1 VYAPTARP
9 GSVDVDCPRPT
20 GEHAEP
26 GTIMDQS
33 PNFDRAAGGLV
44 RRAPVL
50 SLCFHG
56 IGAPGERA
64 LEPQEDSFWV
74 AADAF
79 EEMLD
84 VIAQGPRVGITFDDG
99 NASDAQIALP
109 ALLSRGL
116 GASFFVI
123 AGRLD
128 EPGSLSR
135 AEVRELARRGM
146 TVGCHGLRHRNWRR
160 LDEDG
165 IREEFVTARQ
175 LISEA
180 AGEPVREAA
189 CPFGEYDRRVLHELR
204 RQGFSRAYTIDGR
217 PARRPD
223 AWLQHRYIV
232 RSDDTPERIAALARD
247 PRRATDFLRSL
258 KRATKRWR

>member
-1 VYAPTARP
+1 MRP
-9 GSVDVDCPRPT
+9 VRP
-20 GEHAEP
+20 A
-26 GTIMDQS
+26 S
-33 PNFDRAAGGLV
+33 R
-44 RRAPVL
+44 VL
-50 SLCFHG
+50 NLCFHG
-56 IGAPGERA
+56 IGVPQYRA
-64 LEPQEDSFWV
+64 LEPQEDLYWV
-74 AADAF
+74 GADAF
-79 EEMLD
+79 DEMLD
-84 VIAQGPRVGITFDDG
+84 VIAGGPRVGITFDDG
-99 NASDAQIALP
+99 NASDVQIALP

-116 GASFFVI
+116 HASFFVL

-135 AEVRELARRGM
+135 ADVRELTRQGM

-160 LDEDG
+160 LDEGG

-175 LISEA
+175 VISDA
-180 AGEPVREAA
+180 AGAPVREAA

-217 PARRPD
+217 PARPD

-232 RSDDTPERIAALARD
+232 RSDDTPEKIAALARD
-247 PRRATDFLRSL
+247 PRQATDLLRSL